1 MQADGLIGGEPPVPD
16 GLDRLRDKVNALD
29 SKRKVNGDEN
39 KFKAMSLRHICG
51 LKGQESPGFS
61 LGNISIDERPHKA
74 LPSSALLEKHP
85 VRRVGGAEGAAE

>member
-1 MQADGLIGGEPPVPD
+1 LKGGVGGSEVRRAKMQADGLIGGEPPVPD

-61 LGNISIDERPHKA
+61 RL
-74 LPSSALLEKHP
+74 
-85 VRRVGGAEGAAE
+85 